1 MKVFDKLIYNSLIS
15 ESNEVVRMLPELG
28 STEYGDYLESLI
40 DELSTFKKGLRKGPD
55 RYKHRK
61 EISNLQ
67 RAIESLRYF
76 NRKNKRILD
85 S

>member
-1 MKVFDKLIYNSLIS
+1 MNVFKKTVYISLLIEVS
-15 ESNEVVRMLPELG
+15 ENLELLPEMG
-28 STEYGDYLESLI
+28 SQEYSNHLDALI
-40 DELSTFKKGLRKGPD
+40 HELANFKKSLRKGPD
-55 RYKHRK
+55 RHKNRK

-76 NRKNKRILD
+76 NRKNKKILD

>member
-1 MKVFDKLIYNSLIS
+1 MNQLNIYIYKSLLT
-15 ESNEVVRMLPELG
+15 ESNQVANLLPEFG
-28 STEYGDYLESLI
+28 SANYSNYIEELI
-40 DELSTFKKGLRKGPD
+40 EELVTFKKGLRKGPD
-55 RYKHRK
+55 RHKNRK

-76 NRKNKRILD
+76 NRKNKKLLD

>member
-1 MKVFDKLIYNSLIS
+1 MNYLNRIILESLLN
-15 ESNEVVRMLPELG
+15 ESSDPSLLPEFG
-28 STEYGDYLESLI
+28 TKEYSDHLDSLI
-40 DELSTFKKGLRKGPD
+40 DELYTFKKKLRKGPD
-55 RYKHRK
+55 RHKHRK

-76 NRKNKRILD
+76 NRKNKKILD